1 MAYLPGERPLL
12 NPWINQPCPFMTD
25 GSENSAV
32 VNISPGVA
40 GAGSAYIEAGTGDS
54 LTKMI
59 VSVRGPRQQ
68 PTSRSVF
75 EVETAYTAFA
85 TPSDSRLDLSKDISA
100 FLKEAIEGAIR
111 LDLYP
116 QSAVTLHVKILQG
129 GLCIH
134 STLPAAIIASSV
146 AIENA
151 GLELRERVLGVA
163 MEIYG
168 PGDFRLNPGITSKR
182 TCATI
187 GLWEKSRA
195 LSLIHITGG
204 SITGGVETI
213 DPLLDA
219 ADVAVGE
226 LSLSLASRFSI

>member
-12 NPWINQPCPFMTD
+12 NPWNDLSQPFSSD
-25 GSENSAV
+25 ESEDSRV
-32 VNISPGVA
+32 VNISSGVA
-40 GAGSAYIEAGTGDS
+40 GVGTAYIEAGSGNS

-85 TPSDSRLDLSKDISA
+85 TPEDSRFDLSKDISA

-146 AIENA
+146 ALENA
-151 GLELRERVLGVA
+151 GLELRDRVLGVA
-163 MEIYG
+163 LEINDS
-168 PGDFRLNPGITSKR
+168 GDLRLNPGVTSKR

-187 GLWEKSRA
+187 ALWEKSRA

-204 SITGGVETI
+204 SISGGVDTI
-213 DPLLDA
+213 DPLIDA
-219 ADVAVGE
+219 ADMAIGE
-226 LSLSLASRFSI
+226 LSLSLASRFNI